1 MTQVSFKIY
10 HNPRCSK
17 SRKVLEILNYKTKD
31 LKIIKYLEDG
41 IDIIELKSILSLNKI
56 PKDEI
61 IRKNESSCKELTLTK
76 KDLSKD
82 EIINYI
88 VKFPILLQ
96 RPLITK
102 YQSNMLVQA
111 VIGRPPEIVL
121 NLFDKF

>member
-17 SRKVLEILNYKTKD
+17 SRKVLEILNSKTKD

-41 IDIIELKSILSLNKI
+41 FDIMELKSILSLDKI

-61 IRKNESSCKELTLTK
+61 IRKNESSYKELKLIK
-76 KDLSKD
+76 KNLSKD

-96 RPLITK
+96 RPLIFK
-102 YQSNMLVQA
+102 YQNNKLVQA
-111 VIGRPPEIVL
+111 VIGRPPETVL
-121 NLFDKF
+121 NLFD

>member
-17 SRKVLEILNYKTKD
+17 SRQVLEILNSKTKD

-56 PKDEI
+56 SKDEI
-61 IRKNESSCKELTLTK
+61 IRKNESSYKELKLTK
-76 KDLSKD
+76 KNLSKD

-96 RPLITK
+96 SPLIFK
-102 YQSNMLVQA
+102 YQNNKLVQA
-111 VIGRPPEIVL
+111 VIGRLPETVL
-121 NLFDKF
+121 NLFD

>member
-17 SRKVLEILNYKTKD
+17 SRKVLEILNSKTKD

-56 PKDEI
+56 SKDEI
-61 IRKNESSCKELTLTK
+61 IRKNESSYKELKLSK

-96 RPLITK
+96 RPLIFK
-102 YQSNMLVQA
+102 YQNNKLVQA
-111 VIGRPPEIVL
+111 VIGRPPETVL
-121 NLFDKF
+121 NLFD